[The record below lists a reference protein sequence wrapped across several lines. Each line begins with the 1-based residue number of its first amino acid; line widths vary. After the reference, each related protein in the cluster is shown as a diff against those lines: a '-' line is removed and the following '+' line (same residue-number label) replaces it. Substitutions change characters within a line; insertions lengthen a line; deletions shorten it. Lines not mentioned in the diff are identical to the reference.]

1 MSYKPL
7 PDTLTIKPSSIE
19 GLGLFATKII
29 AKNTDL
35 GMSHFLYGDFLIRTP
50 LGGFYNHSDTPNCER
65 VVCNNECVYKNFQH
79 WHLHTIKA
87 IGAGEELTATYTLY
101 DVSEH
106 EEPYST
112 FNTDEGI
119 E

>member
-19 GLGLFATKII
+19 GLGLFATKNI

-50 LGGFYNHSDTPNCER
+50 LGGFVNHSEKPNCKR
-65 VVCNNECVYKNFQH
+65 VKLEEES
-79 WHLHTIKA
+79 HLKTTKEIK
-87 IGAGEELTATYTLY
+87 AGEELTLKYTLY
-101 DVSEH
+101 N
-106 EEPYST
+106 P
-112 FNTDEGI
+112 N
-119 E
+119 